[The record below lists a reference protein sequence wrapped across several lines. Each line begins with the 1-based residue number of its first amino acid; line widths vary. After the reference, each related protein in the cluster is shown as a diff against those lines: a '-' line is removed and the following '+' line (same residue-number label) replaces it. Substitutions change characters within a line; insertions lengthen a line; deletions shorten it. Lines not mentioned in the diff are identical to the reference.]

1 MNACCSPV
9 LIGCGST
16 KVLRMQIYF
25 FSASASTFLQAGVS
39 LSPALE
45 RQAMIRPPPGTV
57 PLQYFSKSPVQA
69 SRCAA
74 VNSCAKAVC
83 EVHSTAVM
91 RMVRSIDGFLS
102 CLDGLWGVFGK
113 VGPLAS

>member
-1 MNACCSPV
+1 
-9 LIGCGST
+9 
-16 KVLRMQIYF
+16 MQTYF

-45 RQAMIRPPPGTV
+45 RRAMIRPPPGTV

-83 EVHSTAVM
+83 EAHRTAVM

-102 CLDGLWGVFGK
+102 CLGGLWRS
-113 VGPLAS
+113 LAKLACLLLDRGAAVLMF